1 MACSRYSDVLEN
13 LVIDLPQQ
21 LHVNFVDLKGIAVL
35 AKSDRLQILCS
46 GARRRCSNSPG
57 STNLTGQEIPMDA
70 RTVNN
75 LPPTATHGAVCCLM
89 AIELSKKSWIVA
101 VNTPLSDKISN
112 HTVKGWKELLEL
124 IDKIRSR
131 VGRELKRP
139 AEFISCYEAG
149 YDGFRLHRL
158 LEENGVRNYVIDP
171 ASVQVDR
178 CARRVKTDNVDVTKL
193 LRSLMA
199 YLRGEPKVWSVVRV
213 PSVTEEDDRRLHR
226 ERDRLINERVQHVNR
241 IKGLCA
247 VHGIYDY
254 EPLRPNRLARLEQLR
269 AAGKRE
275 LPPRVKAEIAR
286 ELQRLELVLNM
297 IKTIETERDAIA
309 SAGKSSTHANAKK
322 IQNLTRL
329 KSIGPEIGTTLV
341 GEVFYRQFNNRQ
353 QLGSYVG
360 LTPSHF
366 QSGPL
371 SRDQGISKAGNPKAR
386 TVMIELAWL
395 WLRHQPNSPLSIW
408 FRERVG
414 TAKGRIRRI
423 AIVAVARKLLIA
435 LWRYLETGVVPTATV
450 LKV

>member
-1 MACSRYSDVLEN
+1 
-13 LVIDLPQQ
+13 
-21 LHVNFVDLKGIAVL
+21 
-35 AKSDRLQILCS
+35 
-46 GARRRCSNSPG
+46 
-57 STNLTGQEIPMDA
+57 
-70 RTVNN
+70 
-75 LPPTATHGAVCCLM
+75 
-89 AIELSKKSWIVA
+89 LSKKSWIVA
-101 VNTPLSDKISN
+101 VNTPLSDKVGR
-112 HTVKGWKELLEL
+112 HTLQACDWTGLLEL
-124 IDKIRSR
+124 IVRIRTR
-131 VGRELKRP
+131 VSQAFNRP
-139 AEFISCYEAG
+139 VEVISCYEAG
-149 YDGFRLHRL
+149 YDGFWLHRL
-158 LEENGVRNYVIDP
+158 LEAHGVRNFVIDP
-171 ASVQVDR
+171 ASAQVDR
-178 CARRVKTDNVDVTKL
+178 RARRVKTDNIDVGRL

-213 PSVTEEDDRRLHR
+213 P
-226 ERDRLINERVQHVNR
+226 QHVNR

-269 AAGKRE
+269 AANRRE
-275 LPPRVKAEIAR
+275 LPPRIKAEIVG
-286 ELQRLELVLNM
+286 ELQRLELLLNM
-297 IKTIETERDAIA
+297 IKTVEAERDAIA
-309 SAGKSSTHANAKK
+309 SAGKSSTHANTKK
-322 IQNLTRL
+322 IQDLVRL

-366 QSGPL
+366 QSGPP

-395 WLRHQPNSPLSIW
+395 WLPHEPNSPLSIW

-414 TAKGRIRRI
+414 TAKGRVRRI

>member
-1 MACSRYSDVLEN
+1 
-13 LVIDLPQQ
+13 
-21 LHVNFVDLKGIAVL
+21 
-35 AKSDRLQILCS
+35 
-46 GARRRCSNSPG
+46 
-57 STNLTGQEIPMDA
+57 MDA
-70 RTVNN
+70 RTMNN
-75 LPPTATHGAVCCLM
+75 LPLTATHGAVCCLM

-149 YDGFRLHRL
+149 YDGFWLHRL
-158 LEENGVRNYVIDP
+158 LQENGVRNYVIDP
-171 ASVQVDR
+171 ASLQVDR
-178 CARRVKTDNVDVTKL
+178 RARRVKTDNVDVTKL

-213 PSVTEEDDRRLHR
+213 PTVAEEDDRRLHR

-247 VHGIYDY
+247 VHGVYHY
-254 EPLRPNRLARLEQLR
+254 EPLRLDRMKRLEQLR
-269 AAGKRE
+269 TGDERE
-275 LPPRVKAEIAR
+275 LPPRVKAEIRR
-286 ELQRLELVLNM
+286 ELRRLELVLQM
-297 IKTIETERDAIA
+297 IKVIEKERNAMA
-309 SAGKSSTHANAKK
+309 LGKATSTYGNANKVQQLVK
-322 IQNLTRL
+322 IG
-329 KSIGPEIGTTLV
+329 SIGPEIATVLV

-353 QLGSYVG
+353 QVGSYVG

-366 QSGPL
+366 QSGPS

-386 TVMIELAWL
+386 TIMLELAWF
-395 WLRHQPNSPLSIW
+395 WIRYQPNSPLTIW

-423 AIVAVARKLLIA
+423 AIVAMARKLLIA
-435 LWRYLETGVVPTATV
+435 LWRYVETGVVPTGAK
-450 LKV
+450 LKTSNR